1 MESGVWGE
9 GLQREWPLQPLAL
22 PAGLAGHV
30 LELIHE
36 KGFLTEDRTPSV
48 RKPLEVVGWEWL

>member
-1 MESGVWGE
+1 MWGE